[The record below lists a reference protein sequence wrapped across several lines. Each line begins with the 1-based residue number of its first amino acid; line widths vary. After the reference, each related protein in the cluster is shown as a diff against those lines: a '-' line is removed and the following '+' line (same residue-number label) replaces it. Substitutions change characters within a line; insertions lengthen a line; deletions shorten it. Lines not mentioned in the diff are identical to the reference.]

1 MIITSMK
8 QTKSEANTLSMDS
21 LYKDFRDLV
30 KLTWKHKDKSVKEF
44 ADWLVDNLSGV
55 DWYGFLFAVA
65 AFCNL
70 NECKRVDAWDAI
82 FDILESRKPGKG
94 SPEYKLALDSYY
106 TDATSFTNPE
116 DIVKHCLYVL
126 WNKVNVGLALRQMRL
141 KGYGNTYEEAYPVL
155 AVCLSMKT
163 NGRGDL
169 SSSYAS
175 DMKEWFDMMFS
186 KEERRSVAHN
196 RRRRRRN
203 ESVADGWIS
212 SVEDLYDLDF
222 MDGDSNGYYGD
233 GGSSKYRSIECLID
247 PDEGSFLVAFE
258 RVDVDGIVEEFF
270 DMRHMGDKGRSTE
283 MGPEDFTDEYIRKCV
298 KDMILSGD
306 FSETPR
312 VEELWS
318 ERNNAISVEDLYFY
332 LDAYAEKQEDLLLQ
346 AEWDAVTAICEQLG
360 IEEY

>member
-1 MIITSMK
+1 MIITGMK
-8 QTKSEANTLSMDS
+8 QKKSEANTLSMDS

-30 KLTWKHKDKSVKEF
+30 KLTWKHKDKSVKDF
-44 ADWLVDNLSGV
+44 ADWLVDNLRGV
-55 DWYGFLFAVA
+55 DWYGFLFAVS

-106 TDATSFTNPE
+106 TDATSFPTPE
-116 DIVKHCLYVL
+116 DVVRHCLYVL
-126 WNKVNVGLALRQMRL
+126 WHDVDLGRAIRQMRL

-155 AVCLSMKT
+155 AVCRGVKT

-186 KEERRSVAHN
+186 KEERRSVSHN
-196 RRRRRRN
+196 RRGRN
-203 ESVADGWIS
+203 ESVADVWIR

-233 GGSSKYRSIECLID
+233 GGSSKYRSIECIID
-247 PDEGSFLVAFE
+247 SDEDSFLVAFE

-283 MGPEDFTDEYIRKCV
+283 MGPEDFTDEYIKKCV
-298 KDMILSGD
+298 EDMILSGD
-306 FSETPR
+306 FSETHR
-312 VEELWS
+312 VEEIWS
-318 ERNNAISVEDLYFY
+318 ERDNAISVKDLYRS
-332 LDAYAEKQEDLLLQ
+332 LDARAARQEDILLA
-346 AEWDAVTAICEQLG
+346 AEWDACGIIMEQLDM
-360 IEEY
+360 EY

>member
-1 MIITSMK
+1 MIRTGKKS
-8 QTKSEANTLSMDS
+8 TKSEANTLSMDS

-30 KLTWKHKDKSVKEF
+30 KLTWKHKDKSVKDF
-44 ADWLVDNLSGV
+44 ADWLVDNLRGV

-70 NECKRVDAWDAI
+70 NECKRIDAWDAI
-82 FDILESRKPGKG
+82 FDILASRKPGKG

-106 TDATSFTNPE
+106 TDATSFTTPE
-116 DIVKHCLYVL
+116 DVVKHCLYVL
-126 WNKVNVGLALRQMRL
+126 WNKVDVGRAIRQMRL
-141 KGYGNTYEEAYPVL
+141 KGYGNTYEEVYPVL
-155 AVCLSMKT
+155 AVCLNMKT

-196 RRRRRRN
+196 RRGRN
-203 ESVADGWIS
+203 ESVADGWIR
-212 SVEDLYDLDF
+212 SVDDLYNLDF
-222 MDGDSNGYYGD
+222 MDRDSKGYYGD
-233 GGSSKYRSIECLID
+233 GGSSKYRSIECIID
-247 PDEGSFLVAFE
+247 SDEDSFLVAFE

-306 FSETPR
+306 FSEPHR
-312 VEELWS
+312 AEEIWS
-318 ERNNAISVEDLYFY
+318 ERDNAISVKDLYRS
-332 LDAYAEKQEDLLLQ
+332 LDARAARQEDILLA
-346 AEWDAVTAICEQLG
+346 AEWDACGIIMEQLDM
-360 IEEY
+360 EY